1 MKTSFIQF
9 LLIFSVLS
17 LLFFPQT
24 SVQGAK
30 NGLILWSATI
40 TPTLLPFLLLTGFM
54 QYYQTFHLIS
64 RLFYPLK
71 KLFPGINED
80 FFYTCILGFFCG
92 CPLGAKII
100 DDFISCGSFTKSEGE
115 KLALIGNTFA
125 CGFLCWIYSYIDP
138 SWQNFCSALFLLPVF
153 SCHVLSDLS
162 GLFIFYK
169 RFSTY
174 TPLFSHHC
182 TQKISRSGNL

>member
-1 MKTSFIQF
+1 MRNCFIQF
-9 LLIFSVLS
+9 SLIFCAVS

-80 FFYTCILGFFCG
+80 FFYTCILGFFCV

-100 DDFISCGSFTKSEGE
+100 DDFISCGSFTKSEG
-115 KLALIGNTFA
+115 
-125 CGFLCWIYSYIDP
+125 DP

>member
-40 TPTLLPFLLLTGFM
+40 SPTLLPFLLLTGFM

-100 DDFISCGSFTKSEGE
+100 DDFISCGSLRNLKEKS
-115 KLALIGNTFA
+115 
-125 CGFLCWIYSYIDP
+125 YYIP
-138 SWQNFCSALFLLPVF
+138 AIRSVPCSLLDILL
-153 SCHVLSDLS
+153 H
-162 GLFIFYK
+162 
-169 RFSTY
+169 
-174 TPLFSHHC
+174 
-182 TQKISRSGNL
+182 